1 VTRWSFPVLLTL
13 AACGGG
19 REVRIEA
26 AIPGPDSV
34 DAPVAH
40 LGFVAL
46 PYDRDSVLQAL
57 EARNPRPAAI
67 TRQLDSLFQEF
78 RGPFILYAA
87 DAYRAQDFEQQVGRL
102 RRQLDSLPRSS
113 PAYDSLYRAF
123 GVAADSL
130 EAARRRRDK
139 TQHRLAVVRND
150 LSPRID
156 SLRRIMGRWED
167 STYRGY
173 DSITRVLGSRFGR
186 ESFRDSTGA
195 DGTAVIRLARGD
207 WWIYARSWDAW
218 DPNSE
223 WYWNVKVTGDRVVL
237 DRASGRRMPRS

>member
-1 VTRWSFPVLLTL
+1 VNRGSSIFLLAL
-13 AACGGG
+13 AACDG
-19 REVRIEA
+19 REIRIEA

-34 DAPVAH
+34 DAPLAH

-78 RGPFILYAA
+78 RGPFVLYAA
-87 DAYRAQDFEQQVGRL
+87 DAYRAQSIEQSLGRL
-102 RRQLDSLPRSS
+102 RRRLDSLPRNS

-123 GVAADSL
+123 SETADSL
-130 EAARRRRDK
+130 DSARRRRDK
-139 TQHRLAVVRND
+139 TQHRLAVARND
-150 LSPRID
+150 LSPTID
-156 SLRRIMGRWED
+156 SLRQLMSRWED

-173 DSITRVLGSRFGR
+173 DSITRALGTKFGR

-195 DGTAVIRLARGD
+195 DGTASIRLGRGD

-223 WYWNVKVTGDRVVL
+223 WYWNVRVTGDRVVL
-237 DRASGRRMPRS
+237 DRSTGQRMPRY